1 MLSNQG
7 RLVLQAWSGPTD
19 TKAQAV
25 NCVLSGEFSIEA
37 TALAFNVSAR
47 TVRRWLDDF
56 EATLTRVCAA
66 EKLTHEDL
74 VRTPAAT
81 R

>member
-37 TALAFNVSAR
+37 TALAFNVNPR
-47 TVRRWLDDF
+47 TVRRWIADF
-56 EATLTRVCAA
+56 QATLTRVCAA
-66 EKLTHEDL
+66 EHLTHEDL
-74 VRTPAAT
+74 VRPPAAAD
-81 R
+81 

>member
-1 MLSNQG
+1 
-7 RLVLQAWSGPTD
+7 
-19 TKAQAV
+19 
-25 NCVLSGEFSIEA
+25 VLSGEFSIEA
-37 TALAFNVSAR
+37 TALAFNVSPR

-66 EKLTHEDL
+66 EHLTHQDL